1 MQFYSISLTM
11 NNDVGCCFHLELMVK
26 KQIKNTNLPL
36 TARPSTDS
44 IELLPFSSFFEGF
57 VEELKSEKS
66 AVVIGA

>member
-1 MQFYSISLTM
+1 
-11 NNDVGCCFHLELMVK
+11 MVK

-66 AVVIGA
+66 VVVIGA